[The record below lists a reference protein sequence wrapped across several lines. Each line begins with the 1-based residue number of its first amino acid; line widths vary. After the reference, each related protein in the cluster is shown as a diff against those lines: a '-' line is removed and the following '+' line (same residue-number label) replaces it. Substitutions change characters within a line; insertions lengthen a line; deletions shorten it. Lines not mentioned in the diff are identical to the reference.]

1 MAEDI
6 QGLLNRI
13 QADGIE
19 KAEAQKQQILS
30 EAKRQAEEII
40 SKAKAEAAEI
50 IRNAETEAEISE
62 NKGKASVKQAAR
74 DVLLSLQADLDQRL
88 KFLVQASLGEALT
101 PEVLGKIVLK
111 MAEKYLDGATDDQ
124 LEILLSPADAE
135 ALEAGLKAGVLSE
148 LKNKPEIKLSNAVA
162 SGLKIG
168 IKGSDLYFDFSNDAL
183 TEVICNYAG
192 PKLAAAI
199 KN

>member
-88 KFLVQASLGEALT
+88 KSLVQASLGEALT

>member
-88 KFLVQASLGEALT
+88 KSLVQASLGEALT

-199 KN
+199 RN

>member
-74 DVLLSLQADLDQRL
+74 DILLSLQADLDQRL
-88 KFLVQASLGEALT
+88 KSLVQASLGEALT